1 MRYYVN
7 KALSL
12 NEIEYSIIKKY
23 RKRIWTKFVKAINDY
38 NLVKE
43 NDKIAICI
51 SGGKDSLLL
60 AKLFQE
66 LHKHGKVKFELEF
79 IAMDPGFNKENRQ
92 LIIDNCQLL
101 NIPVKIFD
109 SKIFHVVETISSEFP
124 CYLCA
129 RMRRGALYSYAQ
141 SLGCNKIALGHH
153 FDDVIETTLLNVFYS
168 GTFKTMLPKLK
179 SENYENME
187 LIRPMYLIRENDI
200 ILFKNNA
207 NINVMDCGCDVAAKT
222 IAGSREQ
229 VRQFISDYK
238 KIFVDVDKSIFAAAT
253 NVNLDAVL
261 GYTKDG
267 VKHSFLDEYEEEKL
281 CY

>member
-1 MRYYVN
+1 MN

-200 ILFKNNA
+200 TLFKNNA

>member
-238 KIFVDVDKSIFAAAT
+238 KIFVDVDKSIFAAAI

>member
-1 MRYYVN
+1 ME
-7 KALSL
+7 KTISL
-12 NEIEYSIIKKY
+12 KEIETSIIKTY

-38 NLVKE
+38 NLISE
-43 NDKIAICI
+43 NDKIAVCI

-66 LHKHGKVKFELEF
+66 LQRHGKVKFELEF

-92 LIIDNCQLL
+92 LIIDNCKIL

-109 SKIFHVVETISSEFP
+109 SKIFDVVENISSEFP

-141 SLGCNKIALGHH
+141 SLNCNKIALGHH
-153 FDDVIETTLLNVFYS
+153 FDDVIETTLLNVLYS
-168 GTFKTMLPKLK
+168 GNFKTMLPKLK
-179 SENYENME
+179 SENYEFME
-187 LIRPMYLIRENDI
+187 LIRPMYLIREKDI
-200 ILFKNNA
+200 ILFKEHA
-207 NINVMDCGCDVAAKT
+207 QINVMDCGCAVAAKT
-222 IAGSREQ
+222 IASSRNQ
-229 VRQFISDYK
+229 VKELIADYK

-267 VKHSFLDEYEEEKL
+267 IKHSFLDEFEED
-281 CY
+281 

>member
-200 ILFKNNA
+200 TLFKNNA